1 MAAAT
6 VDTNTMYGVA
16 LNIHEVTVET
26 TMSFEQPHKIVVR
39 LEHAGTLP
47 SCMFALS
54 VLITRSPAVKR
65 LIEKLIIL
73 HSSF

>member
-6 VDTNTMYGVA
+6 VDTNTIYGVA

-26 TMSFEQPHKIVVR
+26 TMSFLNSRSKIVVR

-47 SCMFALS
+47 ALH
-54 VLITRSPAVKR
+54 VR
-65 LIEKLIIL
+65 LELL
-73 HSSF
+73 DHPVHQR